1 MEYDIRCYGAVGD
14 GATINT
20 CAIQRAIDDCAAEGG
35 GIGLCRYASRIRSL
49 CQKCKGDYRK
59 QVRCTAPESEKRPE
73 KYFDNCET
81 ICEKEETL

>member
-49 CQKCKGDYRK
+49 
-59 QVRCTAPESEKRPE
+59 
-73 KYFDNCET
+73 
-81 ICEKEETL
+81 